1 MDTVEHFDDCSAM
14 RSRTEIPQSCRCLA
28 AGVLVFSVHT
38 VMRERVSLNMQ
49 LEILMLDLF
58 IFGILVQVSVN

>member
-1 MDTVEHFDDCSAM
+1 MDTVEHFDDSFAM

-49 LEILMLDLF
+49 L
-58 IFGILVQVSVN
+58 GI